1 MDFHH
6 LILLNRYL
14 KLREYLIYHMHRS
27 KNLYSP
33 DANSFRPERWEG
45 DELANIGWDFLPF
58 HGGPRQCLGKDFA
71 LVEASCAIVRILQ
84 TFPNIRLPPGC
95 SNEPPGMERQKVTIV
110 VSSPDGCKVRLDQG
124 VSE

>member
-1 MDFHH
+1 MDFHR

-58 HGGPRQCLGKDFA
+58 HGGLRQCLGKDFA
-71 LVEASCAIVRILQ
+71 LMEASCAIVRILQ
-84 TFPNIRLPPGC
+84 TFPNI
-95 SNEPPGMERQKVTIV
+95 
-110 VSSPDGCKVRLDQG
+110 
-124 VSE
+124 